1 MTERIR
7 QTLFDDRTM
16 VAKATINASINS
28 IMQKKIDLIF
38 ARALL
43 SNRLKVANKIEKEIR
58 PKQEEKI
65 GMPK

>member
-1 MTERIR
+1 
-7 QTLFDDRTM
+7 M